1 MTTADCGPVLF
12 ADPAARVVGAAH
24 AGWRGALS
32 GVVEATVAAM
42 ERLGATRGRIRA
54 ALGPMIRQGNYE
66 VGPDLIARFAAEDSG
81 SADFFRPAARDG
93 HALFDLAATSPPGST
108 RAGVQQIEDLGLC
121 TYAEPARFF
130 SFRRTTHRAEPDYG
144 RHVNAIAL
152 ARPIGPDWLSDLD
165 GRSMRRPPF
174 CRSSPRRLF
183 TKPEEVLPGQKIL
196 RGQGP
201 DSYCQPPRR
210 LVSGRCFLH
219 MIRSENGLQSFGSCR
234 TAAPKE
240 RIQESGMAGNNGAI
254 KLVAGNS
261 NPALAEGIGA
271 YIGTPLT
278 KAVVR
283 RFADMEIFVEIQEN
297 VRGADVF
304 VIQSTS
310 YPANDHL
317 MELLII
323 IDALRR
329 ASARRITAVIPYFGY
344 ARQDRKPGPRT
355 PISAKLVAN
364 LITRAGVDRVLTL
377 DLHAGQIQGF
387 FDIPTDNLFAS
398 PVMVRDI
405 KQRFDLAKVMV
416 VSPDVG
422 GVVRARG
429 LAKRINAPLAIV
441 DKRRERPGESE
452 VANVIG
458 EVDGRICL
466 LVDDIMDSGGTLLKR
481 RRRAVGERRQRRLRL
496 YQPRRALGRR
506 GRPHQQIESQRAGD
520 HRFDPADR
528 RGQSFAQYSR
538 ALDRDADRR
547 SHQPHRFRRIGL
559 EPVLRLTG
567 VISAHSR
574 ERESSGSAQTGVP
587 AFAARPAR
595 LPTPPESTCRRGD
608 CGLSSALH
616 CAEGA
621 NHFMSAEATAAG
633 GGGTTMKPQ
642 LQPKLWRKNR
652 AVYSVRAG

>member
-1 MTTADCGPVLF
+1 
-12 ADPAARVVGAAH
+12 
-24 AGWRGALS
+24 
-32 GVVEATVAAM
+32 
-42 ERLGATRGRIRA
+42 
-54 ALGPMIRQGNYE
+54 
-66 VGPDLIARFAAEDSG
+66 
-81 SADFFRPAARDG
+81 
-93 HALFDLAATSPPGST
+93 
-108 RAGVQQIEDLGLC
+108 
-121 TYAEPARFF
+121 
-130 SFRRTTHRAEPDYG
+130 
-144 RHVNAIAL
+144 
-152 ARPIGPDWLSDLD
+152 
-165 GRSMRRPPF
+165 
-174 CRSSPRRLF
+174 
-183 TKPEEVLPGQKIL
+183 
-196 RGQGP
+196 
-201 DSYCQPPRR
+201 
-210 LVSGRCFLH
+210 
-219 MIRSENGLQSFGSCR
+219 
-234 TAAPKE
+234 
-240 RIQESGMAGNNGAI
+240 MASNNGAI

-310 YPANDHL
+310 FPANDHL

-405 KQRFDLAKVMV
+405 KQRFNLADVIV

-458 EVDGRICL
+458 EVDGQICI
-466 LVDDIMDSGGTLLKR
+466 LVDDIMDSGGTLLN
-481 RRRAVGERRQRRLRL
+481 
-496 YQPRRALGRR
+496 
-506 GRPHQQIESQRAGD
+506 AGD
-520 HRFDPADR
+520 
-528 RGQSFAQYSR
+528 
-538 ALDRDADRR
+538 ALLEKGASAVYGYI
-547 SHQPHRFRRIGL
+547 SHGVLSGGAVARVNNSNLKELVITDSIQPTESVKASPNIRVLSIATLIG
-559 EPVLRLTG
+559 
-567 VISAHSR
+567 
-574 ERESSGSAQTGVP
+574 
-587 AFAARPAR
+587 
-595 LPTPPESTCRRGD
+595 
-608 CGLSSALH
+608 
-616 CAEGA
+616 
-621 NHFMSAEATAAG
+621 EAITRTAAEE
-633 GGGTTMKPQ
+633 
-642 LQPKLWRKNR
+642 
-652 AVYSVRAG
+652 SVSSLFFD